1 MLIAMNHPLSQIEI
15 MHQLREVGFTQEQ
28 AETQARII
36 TEVNENSLATKKD
49 VQGLEI
55 KTDSEFVS
63 VRHEISDLGKEMRNE
78 FAAVRQEMR
87 AEFALVRK
95 EMETLKLDLTVRM
108 TVIMGSLLSLFGA
121 VQKFLM

>member
-1 MLIAMNHPLSQIEI
+1 MFNAMPHPLSQIEI

-36 TEVNENSLATKKD
+36 TEVNENSLATKQDVKD
-49 VQGLEI
+49 LEK
-55 KTDSEFVS
+55 KTDSEFVILRKDMS
-63 VRHEISDLGKEMRNE
+63 GE
-78 FAAVRQEMR
+78 FARVHN
-87 AEFALVRK
+87 EFALVRK

-108 TVIMGSLLSLFGA
+108 TAVMGSLLTIFGA